1 MIANKEVEP
10 QENSSVK
17 LTVTVEKEAAQKQY
31 NNLLGKYAKNAHIRG
46 FRKGKVPPKILE
58 QKYGEGIREE
68 ATVQLIEESLKKV
81 FEEIEEK
88 PLPYSQ
94 PELADEKELGK
105 IEEGKD
111 FTYSVVYDVYPE
123 VKMGA
128 YEGYEI
134 EIPDVKVKKADEN
147 RELEKIQEQN
157 SMVVEKDEGA
167 RVEKDDI
174 VTVDY
179 VELDEE
185 GNEKEDSRRQDFVF
199 TAGSEYNIYKFDDE
213 IIGMAKDDEKVIEK
227 SFPEDYDYEDLQGKS
242 VKVKVAVKVIKAK
255 DIPEL
260 DDELAQ
266 DVSDKYET
274 LEDLRKDTKKQLEDQ
289 LEKKLREMKSE
300 AIFDKIIEASEIPV
314 PASMVNAEL
323 ENSWRRFVQ
332 QSRMPEENLL
342 QFLQMQGKDKTALL
356 EEWKPQ
362 AEKSIKVQLLLEKIN
377 EKEAPE
383 VTDDEIEEEL
393 KKEAE
398 ASGQDFAELKETFEK
413 NNLLDMV
420 KNDLRNRKIID
431 LLIEKNKVKKGEK
444 KDYLD
449 FIQDNQ

>member
-1 MIANKEVEP
+1 MIANKEVQP
-10 QENSSVK
+10 LENSSVK

-31 NNLLGKYAKNAHIRG
+31 TDLLGKYAKNAHVRG

-68 ATVQLIEESLKKV
+68 ATVQLIEESLKTV

-105 IEEGKD
+105 IEDGQD
-111 FTYSVVYDVYPE
+111 FTFSVVYDIYPE
-123 VKMGA
+123 VKLGA
-128 YEGYEI
+128 YEGFEI
-134 EIPDVKVKKADEN
+134 EVPDVKVAKADED
-147 RELEKIQEQN
+147 RELEKIREQN
-157 SMVVEKDEGA
+157 SMVVEKSEGS

-179 VELDEE
+179 IELDAE
-185 GNEKEDSRRQDFVF
+185 GNEQEESRRQDFVF
-199 TAGSEYNIYKFDDE
+199 TVGSEYNIYKFDDE
-213 IIGMAKDDEKVIEK
+213 ILGMARGEEKIIEK
-227 SFPEDYDYEDLQGKS
+227 SFPEDYDYEDLKGKS
-242 VKVKVAVKVIKAK
+242 VKVKVTIKVIKQK

-266 DVSDKYET
+266 DVSDSYET
-274 LEDLRKDTKKQLEDQ
+274 LEDLKKDIRKQLEDQ
-289 LEKKLREMKSE
+289 LEKRLREKKSD
-300 AIFDKIIEASEIPV
+300 AIFDNIIEGSEIPV
-314 PASMVNAEL
+314 PASMVQAEL
-323 ENSWRRFVQ
+323 ENSWHRFVQ
-332 QSRMPEENLL
+332 QSRMPEENLI
-342 QFLQMQGKDKTALL
+342 QFLQMQGKDKGSLL

-362 AEKSIKVQLLLEKIN
+362 AERSIKVQLILEKIN

-383 VTDDEIEEEL
+383 VTDDEIDEEL
-393 KKEAE
+393 KKEADS
-398 ASGQDFAELKETFEK
+398 SGQDFAELKEMFEK
-413 NNLLDMV
+413 NHLLEMV

-431 LLIEKNKVKKGEK
+431 LLIKKNKVKKGEK